1 MARGGLYTQEEM
13 NEWSHFI
20 SYGDFKEST
29 LSQIS
34 TGACIH
40 QDVCRA
46 DTELPTYNL
55 DRLIDIS
62 AASPFGFIEAIDDW
76 IKKYGGY
83 TATIVLVIW
92 VGKGLLWIALVFN
105 NTIREGRHVAAAL
118 LYAMCCGS
126 LYKTGK
132 TRNRTARRA
141 KVPTAPAEYELKLPV

>member
-1 MARGGLYTQEEM
+1 MSGA
-13 NEWSHFI
+13 I
-20 SYGDFKEST
+20 
-29 LSQIS
+29 LSLMEILKNLLCPKS
-34 TGACIH
+34 AWAH
-40 QDVCRA
+40 ASDVFRA
-46 DTELPTYNL
+46 DTELATYNL

-105 NTIREGRHVAAAL
+105 TTVREGRHVAAAL

-132 TRNRTARRA
+132 IRNQTARQSPNGTSG
-141 KVPTAPAEYELKLPV
+141 V